1 MTVKNYDENF
11 VQGVIN
17 DLSEEDLNL
26 LIGTPA
32 GLATKMLCIHF
43 YSVNRIASPTEF
55 RNWFHEKYDQ
65 IYNSGLVKKQIK
77 TYGKQ
82 HFPAMA
88 AELEKEGIII
98 RNGDYSIAPN
108 AVSIIA
114 EKYPLIDRFINV
126 VEKFNPSSYEEIGLL
141 KNELK
146 KRDERIV
153 SLKNTVANLES
164 LVTMKNKLIDQL
176 ENKITN
182 AESLKMALQVFM
194 ND

>member
-1 MTVKNYDENF
+1 MTIKSFDEKD
-11 VQGVIN
+11 VQEIIN
-17 DLSEEDLNL
+17 QLPKEDLNL
-26 LIGTPA
+26 LRETPA

-43 YSVNRIASPTEF
+43 YGINRTASPTEF
-55 RNWFHEKYDQ
+55 RKWFHEKYDQ

-98 RNGDYSIAPN
+98 RNGNYSIAPN

-114 EKYPLIDRFINV
+114 EKYPLIDRFINI
-126 VEKFNPSSYEEIGLL
+126 VEKFNPSSIAEIESL
-141 KNELK
+141 KNKLK
-146 KRDERIV
+146 EKDERIFELETELGKFKAFKRV
-153 SLKNTVANLES
+153 LKS
-164 LVTMKNKLIDQL
+164 LV
-176 ENKITN
+176 
-182 AESLKMALQVFM
+182 